1 MCLYEI
7 DGQPFETRIAN
18 RDIVVWKGLNKTC
31 RGNYVSPYQGT
42 LYIFGEC
49 MRSKLII
56 EADGR
61 IAVVGCGLHSC
72 LLREDAEYHSD
83 EVFPAII
90 PAGSK
95 FIVGNEDEVA
105 SNALIVYED
114 MKQLQ
119 AVHGRVRDPVHVKNA
134 GKVIAVRKIKS

>member
-18 RDIVVWKGLNKTC
+18 RDIVVWKALNKTC
-31 RGNYVSPYQGT
+31 RGYYVSPYQGT
-42 LYIFGEC
+42 LYKFGEC

-56 EADGR
+56 EMDWS
-61 IAVVGCGLHSC
+61 VVVVYHGLHSC
-72 LLREDAEYHSD
+72 LTAEDAEFHSD

-95 FIVGNEDEVA
+95 FIVGAGNEVA
-105 SNALIVYED
+105 SNALIVYKD

-134 GKVIAVRKIKS
+134 GAVVAVGKKKM

>member
-7 DGQPFETRIAN
+7 DGQPFKTRIAN
-18 RDIVVWKGLNKTC
+18 RDIVVWKALSKTG
-31 RGNYVSPYQGT
+31 RSYVSPYQGT
-42 LYIFGEC
+42 PYNFGEC

-56 EADGR
+56 EVECGDAT
-61 IAVVGCGLHSC
+61 VGEGLHSC
-72 LLREDAEYHSD
+72 LTQEEAGYHSD

-90 PAGSK
+90 PAGSR
-95 FIVGNEDEVA
+95 FIVGAENEVA

>member
-18 RDIVVWKGLNKTC
+18 RDIVVWKALNKTC
-31 RGNYVSPYQGT
+31 RGYVSPYQGT
-42 LYIFGEC
+42 LYKFGEC

-56 EADGR
+56 ESERGHS
-61 IAVVGCGLHSC
+61 VVGEGLHSC